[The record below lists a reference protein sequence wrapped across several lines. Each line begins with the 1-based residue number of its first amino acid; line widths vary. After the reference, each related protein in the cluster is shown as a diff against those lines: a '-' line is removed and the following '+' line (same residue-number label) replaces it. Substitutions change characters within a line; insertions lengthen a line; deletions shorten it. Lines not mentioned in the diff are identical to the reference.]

1 MSKKSEEREANFSE
15 QTQQFAKVCA
25 TARDEGC
32 ECPVIERD
40 GRRMRLVGKQLLPR
54 IGEVPCERRCQWDCE
69 RIARMPKLL
78 PARLPD
84 QAQVLP
90 QSLIQQPLRLLMEQ
104 S

>member
-1 MSKKSEEREANFSE
+1 MSKKSEEREALFSE

-40 GRRMRLVGKQLLPR
+40 GRRMRLVGKQLIKG

-69 RIARMPKLL
+69 RIAKM
-78 PARLPD
+78 
-84 QAQVLP
+84 VLP
-90 QSLIQQPLRLLMEQ
+90 TRSAPAQAPTPQPIPQPLQLSLGQ
-104 S
+104 PSG